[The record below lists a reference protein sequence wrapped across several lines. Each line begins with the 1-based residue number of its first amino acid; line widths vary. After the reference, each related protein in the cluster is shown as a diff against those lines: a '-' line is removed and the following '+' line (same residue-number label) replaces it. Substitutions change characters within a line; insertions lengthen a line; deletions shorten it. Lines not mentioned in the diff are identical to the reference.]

1 MYYYYYYSYSYS
13 YYHHSYCSL
22 SLSAHKRAL
31 FSTFPSFVKI
41 PLMRERYRRNEDRI
55 ISERLFTREDID
67 EMDNRFEDVEG
78 EDIIEDVD

>member
-1 MYYYYYYSYSYS
+1 
-13 YYHHSYCSL
+13 
-22 SLSAHKRAL
+22 
-31 FSTFPSFVKI
+31 
-41 PLMRERYRRNEDRI
+41 MRERYRRNEDRI

>member
-1 MYYYYYYSYSYS
+1 
-13 YYHHSYCSL
+13 
-22 SLSAHKRAL
+22 
-31 FSTFPSFVKI
+31 
-41 PLMRERYRRNEDRI
+41 MRERYRQNEDRI